1 MASVASGC
9 LLSLEKERSLK
20 RFFFFFIYKFGQT
33 ASVGP
38 MKDPYDLLL
47 LSSHTLGGRE

>member
-20 RFFFFFIYKFGQT
+20 RFFFFYKFGQI